1 MLGRLQMS
9 VSQCQDAYGEFAK
22 KVFGDPKHT
31 INEGAFKGTN
41 LKNAILKIVQDQ
53 NKGSKMMEVQHNSCK
68 VYALLSTRAGG
79 IVD

>member
-9 VSQCQDAYGEFAK
+9 VSQCQDAYSDFAK

-41 LKNAILKIVQDQ
+41 LKNATLKIVEDRKQ
-53 NKGSKMMEVQHNSCK
+53 GSKMMEVRHNSCK
-68 VYALLSTRAGG
+68 VYALLFKR
-79 IVD
+79 VLM